1 MKRRRRHAESESEE
15 GSSSDESDASSDS
28 SDGDRSESSKR
39 RRKGRKKGKAR
50 LAAIREEA
58 DAARAVAQQRAA
70 AEAAATAGGGAGTG
84 PMTAEQHQRD
94 AERVR
99 KVYEPETG
107 RVRLVKGS
115 GEIVEQIVSR
125 EEQEAIRKR
134 ATMTSTSASGL
145 TQRDKWTGREQ
156 FPSQHPWFGYK

>member
-1 MKRRRRHAESESEE
+1 MVEAHCIVEPAKTFFFFFIHRLMHAQSMCRPRVT
-15 GSSSDESDASSDS
+15 
-28 SDGDRSESSKR
+28 RSESSKR
-39 RRKGRKKGKAR
+39 RRKGRKKGKVKKDKKKHKKEKKRKRKEKDSKGRREAGEGGASGAQLPPAVLAAQAR

-99 KVYEPETG
+99 KVGHAQAPHHLHAHCTK
-107 RVRLVKGS
+107 KG
-115 GEIVEQIVSR
+115 
-125 EEQEAIRKR
+125 
-134 ATMTSTSASGL
+134 
-145 TQRDKWTGREQ
+145 
-156 FPSQHPWFGYK
+156 